1 MNKKNGIILTL
12 KELKDL
18 GIIKTRAK
26 RGYGSRGRK
35 KRSKRKTIKTEG
47 VQYGPKSTSDH
58 MRGYIYNNEFNPHV
72 AAATNAT
79 TLINQNREDMER
91 LKHQFANGMDTW
103 KRGIENN
110 INNIIRPQQSLV
122 TTHASQYP
130 SSASTIDEDD
140 EDDGYSSSSSPLIE
154 EVDADNGL
162 SDADDDEDDEI
173 SDTDD
178 DDDGYSD
185 ADDGYSDEDNDD
197 GYWDAQDDDYD
208 REFDWYDRL
217 KTDDA
222 GNFGSS
228 PGSDAFHMEGEEPGV
243 VDFGR
248 FSTPENPSLATHIAN
263 EIPRMEYKPDEAT
276 HIAHEVPPVK
286 RKRRFAATPVRDLF
300 GDDELPDATVEDT
313 EDKGNDVPPDVTVED
328 EEDNVPTPEMQYLT
342 DLLVEYQPNVKRGDE
357 KKIKKA
363 DDDYEL
369 LIKHLPQDIRRRERK
384 AYIKETNPNNYNKQY
399 QTVNAKRQH
408 FINTYRKYPKYF
420 K

>member
-47 VQYGPKSTSDH
+47 VHYGPKSTSDH

-122 TTHASQYP
+122 TNHVSEYP
-130 SSASTIDEDD
+130 SSAPIID

-154 EVDADNGL
+154 EVDEDDEI
-162 SDADDDEDDEI
+162 SDTYEDDEI

-178 DDDGYSD
+178 DDGYSD
-185 ADDGYSDEDNDD
+185 TDDDD

-263 EIPRMEYKPDEAT
+263 EIPRIEYEPDEPRIEYT
-276 HIAHEVPPVK
+276 PSSEPKLVEVPPVK
-286 RKRRFAATPVRDLF
+286 YKRRFAPATPVRDLF
-300 GDDELPDATVEDT
+300 ADDVL
-313 EDKGNDVPPDVTVED
+313 PDVTVED
-328 EEDNVPTPEMQYLT
+328 KKDDALPDVTVEDVEDEEDDVLEPVVPTPTPEMQYLT
-342 DLLVEYQPNVKRGDE
+342 SLLKKYQPNVSRGS
-357 KKIKKA
+357 KKMIEKA
-363 DDDYEL
+363 DTDFKLLLKQLPPNVRRQEKEDY
-369 LIKHLPQDIRRRERK
+369 IDYTNDFERITEK
-384 AYIKETNPNNYNKQY
+384 
-399 QTVNAKRQH
+399 VNAKRQH
-408 FINTYRKYPKYF
+408 YIETYRKYF

>member
-47 VQYGPKSTSDH
+47 VHYGPKSTSDH

-103 KRGIENN
+103 KRGIENS
-110 INNIIRPQQSLV
+110 INNIITPQQPLITNPVSE
-122 TTHASQYP
+122 YP
-130 SSASTIDEDD
+130 SSAPIIDEDD
-140 EDDGYSSSSSPLIE
+140 EDDGYYT
-154 EVDADNGL
+154 
-162 SDADDDEDDEI
+162 DDVI
-173 SDTDD
+173 SDTDEDDGTSDTD

-197 GYWDAQDDDYD
+197 EYWDAQDDDYD

-228 PGSDAFHMEGEEPGV
+228 PGSDAFHMEGEEPGA

-276 HIAHEVPPVK
+276 RITHEVPPVK

-300 GDDELPDATVEDT
+300 ADDVL
-313 EDKGNDVPPDVTVED
+313 PDVTVED
-328 EEDNVPTPEMQYLT
+328 KKDDSLPDVTVEDVEDEEDDVSEPAVPTPTPEMQYLT
-342 DLLVEYQPNVKRGDE
+342 SRLDEYKLNVSRGSKKMIEKADTDFKLLLKQLPPNVRRQE
-357 KKIKKA
+357 KE
-363 DDDYEL
+363 DY
-369 LIKHLPQDIRRRERK
+369 IDYTNDFERIAEK
-384 AYIKETNPNNYNKQY
+384 
-399 QTVNAKRQH
+399 VNAKRQH
-408 FINTYRKYPKYF
+408 YIETYRKYF